1 MMVTMIFILKVE
13 EEMIV
18 PEKTLKKPRGVVD
31 IGFFL
36 VEEFETISEFD
47 EFWKEHKFSKIYNH
61 HMERAC
67 RIGSEDVFKCK
78 YYSKTGYSQCKM
90 HAKVA
95 FRGYNNSV
103 QFFLSNDSHTHV
115 P

>member
-1 MMVTMIFILKVE
+1 MVTMIFILKVE

-67 RIGSEDVFKCK
+67 RIGSEDVFRCK
-78 YYSKTGYSQCKM
+78 YYSKYYQGGEWGLI
-90 HAKVA
+90 KVKEQLD
-95 FRGYNNSV
+95 FKIHLR
-103 QFFLSNDSHTHV
+103 
-115 P
+115 